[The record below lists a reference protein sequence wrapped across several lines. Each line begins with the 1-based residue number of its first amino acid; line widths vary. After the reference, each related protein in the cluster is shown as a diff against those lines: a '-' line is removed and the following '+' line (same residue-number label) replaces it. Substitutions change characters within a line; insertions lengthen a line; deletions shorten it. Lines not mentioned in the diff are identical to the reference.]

1 MKTSNYAA
9 LILAGG
15 KGTELYPLTPTC
27 TKSLLPIGN
36 KKMIYYQIEILE
48 QAKIPSTTSTI

>member
-1 MKTSNYAA
+1 MKTNNYSA

-15 KGTELYPLTPTC
+15 KGTHLYPLTPVY

-36 KKMIYYQIEILE
+36 KKMIYYQI
-48 QAKIPSTTSTI
+48 